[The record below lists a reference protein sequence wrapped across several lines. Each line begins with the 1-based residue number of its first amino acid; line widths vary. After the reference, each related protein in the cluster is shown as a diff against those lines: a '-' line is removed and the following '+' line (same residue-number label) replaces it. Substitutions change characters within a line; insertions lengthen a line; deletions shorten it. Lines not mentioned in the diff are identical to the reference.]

1 MDRWTDS
8 RTAKAL
14 PVSSSSYLGV
24 EYTAPHRTQCRY
36 SRHIP
41 LPTHPRP
48 LCRNSSRFFFF
59 LKHGWSP
66 RFRLERDLELELRA
80 ELGQLGVDGS
90 VGGEEG
96 VLVLEALEYRGKCRV
111 LGQLRRATTTT
122 TTRWPTASTHTQTQT
137 HNEHRRRHRHRR
149 RRRRRKYEQRATAV
163 CASVRSALSI
173 CRECMSVAYG
183 KVSRECQ
190 QVAAIVL
197 ERDSL
202 Q

>member
-14 PVSSSSYLGV
+14 PVSSCSYLGV

-96 VLVLEALEYRGKCRV
+96 VLVLEALEYRGKCRI
-111 LGQLRRATTTT
+111 LGQLRRATTTTT

-137 HNEHRRRHRHRR
+137 HTSTDAGTGTGAGAGN
-149 RRRRRKYEQRATAV
+149 A
-163 CASVRSALSI
+163 
-173 CRECMSVAYG
+173 
-183 KVSRECQ
+183 SREPRLC
-190 QVAAIVL
+190 VHLCAARCLSVV
-197 ERDSL
+197 SV
-202 Q
+202 